1 VLEPRRRRLEG
12 RPLAMSDVI
21 WHDVECGRYDA
32 DFGLWRELAAQAS
45 GPILDVGA
53 GTGRVTLDL
62 ARHGHDVVALD
73 LDPALLAVLAE
84 RAQADGLQV
93 ETVAADA
100 AAFELRRRDFAIVM
114 APMQTVQL
122 LRPAGR
128 RGFLRCARA
137 HVAPGGLVAIA
148 LADALECFD
157 ARHVLLPLP
166 DRLFVDGAMYSSQP
180 VALRDHGDT
189 VAIERIRE
197 VLTADGRRSAS
208 DDVLHLDRV
217 SVAELEAE
225 GRAAG
230 LTPLPARLVAATEEH
245 VATSVVMLRG

>member
-1 VLEPRRRRLEG
+1 
-12 RPLAMSDVI
+12 MSTEDVI

-32 DFGLWRELAAQAS
+32 DLTLWRELAAAAD

-53 GTGRVTLDL
+53 GTGRVSLDL

-73 LDPALLAVLAE
+73 YDPALLAALSE
-84 RAQADGLQV
+84 RARAEGLHV
-93 ETVAADA
+93 ETVVADA
-100 AAFELRRRDFAIVM
+100 GAFDLAGRDFAIVM

-122 LRPAGR
+122 LRREGR
-128 RGFLRCARA
+128 LGFLRSARA
-137 HVAPGGLVAIA
+137 HVAPRGLVAIA

-157 ARHVLLPLP
+157 AEHVLLPLP
-166 DRLFVDGAMYSSQP
+166 DRLIVDSTLYSSQP
-180 VALRDHGDT
+180 VALRDCGQT

-197 VLTADGRRSAS
+197 VLTADGRRRAS

-217 SVAELEAE
+217 SLAEVEAE

-230 LTPLPARLVAATEEH
+230 LTVLPVRIIPPTEEH
-245 VATSVVMLRG
+245 VGTSVVMLRG

>member
-1 VLEPRRRRLEG
+1 
-12 RPLAMSDVI
+12 MSEVV

-32 DFGLWRELAAQAS
+32 DLELWRELAEQS
-45 GPILDVGA
+45 GGPILDVGA

-62 ARHGHDVVALD
+62 ARRGHEVVALD
-73 LDPALLAVLAE
+73 LDRALLDVLE
-84 RAQADGLQV
+84 RRAQAQRLHVQTIV
-93 ETVAADA
+93 ADA
-100 AAFELRRRDFAIVM
+100 AGFDLRRRDFAVVM

-128 RGFLRCARA
+128 RGFLRSARA
-137 HVAPGGLVAIA
+137 HVARGGVVAIA

-157 ARHVLLPLP
+157 AEHVLLPLP
-166 DRLFVDGAMYSSQP
+166 DRLIVDSALYSSQP

-197 VLTADGRRSAS
+197 VLTADGHRSAS
-208 DDVLHLDRV
+208 EDVLHLDRI
-217 SVAELEAE
+217 SISELEAE

-230 LTPLPARLVAATEEH
+230 LTALPARIVPPTEEH
-245 VATSVVMLRG
+245 VGTSVVLLRG

>member
-1 VLEPRRRRLEG
+1 
-12 RPLAMSDVI
+12 MSDAI
-21 WHDVECGRYDA
+21 WHDVECARYDA
-32 DFGLWRELAAQAS
+32 DFELWRELAADAR

-73 LDPALLAVLAE
+73 HDPALLAVLRERAAAE
-84 RAQADGLQV
+84 RLRVD
-93 ETVAADA
+93 TVVADA
-100 AAFELRRRDFAIVM
+100 SDFDLGRRDFALIM

-128 RGFLRCARA
+128 LGFLRCARA
-137 HVAPGGLVAIA
+137 HVAAGGLVAIA

-157 ARHVLLPLP
+157 AEHVLLPLP
-166 DRLFVDGAMYSSQP
+166 DRLIVDGTLYSSQP

-197 VLTADGRRSAS
+197 TVSADGRRSAS

-217 SVAELEAE
+217 TVADIEAE
-225 GRAAG
+225 GRSAG
-230 LTPLPARLVAATEEH
+230 LTPMLARILPATEEH
-245 VATSVVMLRG
+245 VGTSVVMLRG

>member
-1 VLEPRRRRLEG
+1 
-12 RPLAMSDVI
+12 MSNVI

-32 DFGLWRELAAQAS
+32 DFELWRRLAAQAG

-62 ARHGHDVVALD
+62 ARRGYDVVALD
-73 LDPALLAVLAE
+73 FDPALLDVLRRRAE
-84 RAQADGLQV
+84 AGDLWV
-93 ETVAADA
+93 KTVIADA
-100 AAFELRRRDFAIVM
+100 GNFALDRRDFALVM

-122 LRPAGR
+122 LRRAGR
-128 RGFLRCARA
+128 LGFLRSARE
-137 HVAPGGLVAIA
+137 HVATGGLVAIA

-157 ARHVLLPLP
+157 GDHVLLPLP
-166 DRLFVDGAMYSSQP
+166 DRLIVDDTVYSSQP
-180 VALRDHGDT
+180 VALRDHGST

-197 VLTADGRRSAS
+197 IRTADGGLSAS

-217 SVAELEAE
+217 SIETVEAE

-230 LTPLPARLVAATEEH
+230 LKPLPAHIIAPTEEH
-245 VATSVVMLRG
+245 VGTTVVMLRG

>member
-1 VLEPRRRRLEG
+1 
-12 RPLAMSDVI
+12 MSDAI
-21 WHDVECGRYDA
+21 WHDVECARYDA
-32 DFGLWRELAAQAS
+32 DFELWRELAADAR

-62 ARHGHDVVALD
+62 ARHGHEVVALD
-73 LDPALLAVLAE
+73 HDPALLAVLRERAAAE
-84 RAQADGLQV
+84 RLRVD
-93 ETVAADA
+93 TVVADA
-100 AAFELRRRDFAIVM
+100 SDFDLGRRDFALIM

-128 RGFLRCARA
+128 LGFLRCARA
-137 HVAPGGLVAIA
+137 HLAGGGLVAIA

-157 ARHVLLPLP
+157 AEHVLLPLP
-166 DRLFVDGAMYSSQP
+166 DRLIVDGTLYSSQP

-197 VLTADGRRSAS
+197 TVSADGRRSAS

-217 SVAELEAE
+217 TVAEIEAE
-225 GRAAG
+225 GRSAG
-230 LTPLPARLVAATEEH
+230 LTPMLARILPATEEH
-245 VATSVVMLRG
+245 VGTSVVMLRG

>member
-1 VLEPRRRRLEG
+1 
-12 RPLAMSDVI
+12 MTDDVI

-32 DFGLWRELAAQAS
+32 DFVLWHELAAQIG

-62 ARHGHDVVALD
+62 ARHGHEVVALD
-73 LDPALLAVLAE
+73 VDGDLLAVLE
-84 RAQADGLQV
+84 HRAQAQGLQV
-93 ETVAADA
+93 QTVVADA
-100 AAFELRRRDFAIVM
+100 ANFDLRRRDFAIVM

-128 RGFLRCARA
+128 LGFLRSARA
-137 HVAPGGLVAIA
+137 HVAAGGLVAIA

-157 ARHVLLPLP
+157 AEHVLLPAP
-166 DRLFVDGAMYSSQP
+166 DRLVVDSALYCSQP

-230 LTPLPARLVAATEEH
+230 LTPLPGRIIAPTEEH
-245 VATSVVMLRG
+245 VGTSVVVLRG

>member
-1 VLEPRRRRLEG
+1 
-12 RPLAMSDVI
+12 MSDAI
-21 WHDVECGRYDA
+21 WHDVECARYDA
-32 DFGLWRELAAQAS
+32 DFELWRELAAHAS

-73 LDPALLAVLAE
+73 HDPALLAVLRERAAAE
-84 RAQADGLQV
+84 RLGV
-93 ETVAADA
+93 ETVVADA
-100 AAFELRRRDFAIVM
+100 GDFEIGRRDFALIM

-128 RGFLRCARA
+128 LGFLRCARA
-137 HVAPGGLVAIA
+137 HVAAGGLVAIA

-157 ARHVLLPLP
+157 AEHVLLPLP
-166 DRLFVDGAMYSSQP
+166 DRLIVDGTLYSSQP

-197 VLTADGRRSAS
+197 TVSADGRRSAS

-217 SVAELEAE
+217 TVGEIEAE
-225 GRAAG
+225 ARSAG
-230 LTPLPARLVAATEEH
+230 LTPMLARILPATEEH
-245 VATSVVMLRG
+245 VGTSVVMLRG